1 MRISDWSSDVCSSDL
16 IVVAFLT
23 SAFWIIA
30 YSNGAD
36 DEDVEAAGDTAVVE
50 TERGGEVE
58 IAEGL
63 VVGPTGLAI
72 PVAGVRPNQLIDT
85 YTQARAAG
93 ARVHDA
99 IDIMA
104 ERGTPV
110 VAAAPGVVE
119 KRSEEEPAE
128 LQELMRIP
136 VAVFCLQK
144 KKKQ

>member
-85 YTQARAAG
+85 YTQDRKST
-93 ARVHDA
+93 RLKYSH
-99 IDIMA
+99 
-104 ERGTPV
+104 
-110 VAAAPGVVE
+110 
-119 KRSEEEPAE
+119 
-128 LQELMRIP
+128 
-136 VAVFCLQK
+136 
-144 KKKQ
+144 